1 LAIPLEK
8 LCYKSQ
14 RPPLQFIS
22 SSPSFQNSHF
32 VFFSLISFKYFVCL
46 ACNLYLNLQQI
57 KRYVFPLLYFTSR
70 FFLVPIKKRHLRHL
84 PMLPLPARFH
94 SAEVG
99 CLHSGINSLASMR
112 HNGRTTFQCKFFSVL
127 LFFLIIT

>member
-1 LAIPLEK
+1 MVK

-14 RPPLQFIS
+14 RSPLKFIF

-32 VFFSLISFKYFVCL
+32 IFFPLISFKYFVCL

-70 FFLVPIKKRHLRHL
+70 FFSVPIKKRHLRHL

-99 CLHSGINSLASMR
+99 CLHSGINSPASMR
-112 HNGRTTFQCKFFSVL
+112 HNGRTTFQCKFVSVL